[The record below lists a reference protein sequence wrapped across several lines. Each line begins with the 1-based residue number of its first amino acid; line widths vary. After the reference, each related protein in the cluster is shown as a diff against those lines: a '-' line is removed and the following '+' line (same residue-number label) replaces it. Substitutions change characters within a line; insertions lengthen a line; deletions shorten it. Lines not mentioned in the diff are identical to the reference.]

1 MLLDVQRSLRRFPP
15 GEQNASS
22 GLHWS
27 RPCNALRC
35 FLCSALVSA
44 VSDSQLLCLMNAGMP
59 DEQRE
64 GLQEELIDIILWVL
78 VRNPQLHYYQGYHD
92 IVVTFLLVLGERL
105 ATALVEKL
113 STHHLR
119 CASSRQPTWL
129 RCVWTQDQNTDKKDL
144 FIHLEC
150 LHI

>member
-1 MLLDVQRSLRRFPP
+1 
-15 GEQNASS
+15 
-22 GLHWS
+22 
-27 RPCNALRC
+27 
-35 FLCSALVSA
+35 
-44 VSDSQLLCLMNAGMP
+44 MP

-119 CASSRQPTWL
+119 WASTDNQHDYDVSG
-129 RCVWTQDQNTDKKDL
+129 VWTQAQNTDKKDL
-144 FIHLEC
+144 FIHLYF
-150 LHI
+150 LYNVY